1 MLYRTLC
8 TSVVQTPATAFPGF
22 LPSCKAEEERVALT
36 HAGPGRAE
44 HIADSSISSAEGK
57 RIFPLPKTDSPGRG
71 KRFSSFC
78 FVGTALI
85 TPPCE
90 ERLLGFVHT

>member
-1 MLYRTLC
+1 MA
-8 TSVVQTPATAFPGF
+8 V
-22 LPSCKAEEERVALT
+22 T

-44 HIADSSISSAEGK
+44 RIAGGSGSGTVGK
-57 RIFPLPKTDSPGRG
+57 GFFPLPKTDLPGRG

-90 ERLLGFVHT
+90 ERLLGFIHT

>member
-1 MLYRTLC
+1 M
-8 TSVVQTPATAFPGF
+8 
-22 LPSCKAEEERVALT
+22 ALT
-36 HAGPGRAE
+36 HAGPSGLN
-44 HIADSSISSAEGK
+44 SSLTTLAPGE
-57 RIFPLPKTDSPGRG
+57 RIFPLPKTDLPGRG
-71 KRFSSFC
+71 KHFSSFC